1 VPVDFDH
8 CHIPL
13 ESSPGWPY
21 TYWCGSK
28 VQFYEKFGD
37 LVDLY
42 HEKVRMGIRPF
53 IVWSVFIK
61 TELLKR
67 RKLDTDDGRTIIC
80 PPAEFLTVGKMYTQD
95 FNERIISA
103 WKGIPVKLGFVK
115 YFGEFHEF
123 AKKMDRFPNKLE
135 GDATKWDSTLDS
147 VDVKILKDF
156 RKDTISPAYK
166 TKEVFNCLDVIYLE
180 NSQTRML
187 MPNNVVTQKD
197 GGMPSG
203 SPITS
208 TDNSLSGDRG
218 AREDWA
224 NLVSIPLA
232 YEGEIGPTFDDWFE
246 HMIENWERA
255 QAGDDELESY
265 SDNVAHLYFKD
276 AVCAQRSSRKLIY
289 TAEKC
294 KSSRDLEGLKF
305 LGSTFHYHPYYHKW
319 VPVFDGDKAIHSL
332 LEPESKT
339 SIHVDLYRCLA
350 LRAESYW
357 HESARARLTGVRDY
371 LVSKGGE
378 PRPTKKSIPFTDD
391 ILGILL
397 SPNDAALIS
406 LYLGMES
413 TNSSQ
418 IWLDTIQE
426 VLH

>member
-1 VPVDFDH
+1 MGIPGLGWDQVEALCSNPNLAATISIAPVPQCSGKALRVIGYLPSGASLTGKPGRRSTWVRQALDAINDSDPYDRYGIMFPTPRRYYNSYLKYDVVRSTLSDHNSTALRFSIYCLRRIYAPIVQNWVPVDFDH

-135 GDATKWDSTLDS
+135 GDATKWDSTLDT
-147 VDVKILKDF
+147 VDSKILKDF

-166 TKEVFNCLDVIYLE
+166 TKEVFNCLDVIYME
-180 NSQTRML
+180 NSHTRDRKS
-187 MPNNVVTQKD
+187 VV
-197 GGMPSG
+197 
-203 SPITS
+203 
-208 TDNSLSGDRG
+208 
-218 AREDWA
+218 
-224 NLVSIPLA
+224 
-232 YEGEIGPTFDDWFE
+232 
-246 HMIENWERA
+246 
-255 QAGDDELESY
+255 
-265 SDNVAHLYFKD
+265 
-276 AVCAQRSSRKLIY
+276 
-289 TAEKC
+289 
-294 KSSRDLEGLKF
+294 
-305 LGSTFHYHPYYHKW
+305 
-319 VPVFDGDKAIHSL
+319 
-332 LEPESKT
+332 
-339 SIHVDLYRCLA
+339 
-350 LRAESYW
+350 
-357 HESARARLTGVRDY
+357 
-371 LVSKGGE
+371 
-378 PRPTKKSIPFTDD
+378 
-391 ILGILL
+391 
-397 SPNDAALIS
+397 
-406 LYLGMES
+406 
-413 TNSSQ
+413 
-418 IWLDTIQE
+418 
-426 VLH
+426 